1 MAFDA
6 ANHEINPA
14 TGFAVHKD
22 DGHVIGLEQA
32 PPAKPFGNPE
42 WPKWVKVS
50 DSQIVR
56 QKRDGA
62 PDHVSVPGWPNY
74 HVDRTN
80 GDVTVLVDN
89 EDEEKI
95 ATSDAKA
102 EDGNDVLVIDDA
114 TRRAVH
120 ADVERIK
127 LEQVTLLNKEASDEQ
142 AALEE
147 EEAARRVTENNERLA
162 REHEAAEAM
171 ATKQRERLSKTL
183 GNGGNAA
190 DYVPPPV
197 AEPNPPTY
205 PPQGLPPQAMQP
217 SPGYQPPLNQHGN
230 PAQQYPDPN
239 APGNPNYP
247 AGQPTQP
254 APSYPNTNPQSVPP
268 ERTGR

>member
-6 ANHEINPA
+6 ENHEIDPA

-74 HVDRTN
+74 HVDRTS

-89 EDEEKI
+89 EDDEKI
-95 ATSDAKA
+95 ATSEAKA
-102 EDGNDVLVIDDA
+102 EDGKDGIVIDDA

-127 LEQVTLLNKEASDEQ
+127 LEQATLLDKEASDEQ

-147 EEAARRVTENNERLA
+147 EEAARRITENNERLA
-162 REHEAAEAM
+162 RENEAAEAM
-171 ATKQRERLSKTL
+171 AAKQRERLSKSL
-183 GNGGNAA
+183 GGKAA

-197 AEPNPPTY
+197 
-205 PPQGLPPQAMQP
+205 G
-217 SPGYQPPLNQHGN
+217 
-230 PAQQYPDPN
+230 DPI
-239 APGNPNYP
+239 ARGNPNIP

-254 APSYPNTNPQSVPP
+254 APSYPPANPQSIPP